1 MEAIKSGDAPKLPRG
16 KLETQTEMSKW
27 WKDFTTY
34 QKCHGEKWIT
44 YNAQNEP
51 VVNGHWKMVGG
62 TSGPSIQPNLPNY
75 ILVAVPADAVAA
87 VRHSAE
93 RQNADMIKENRKL
106 IEKLCSERIIFAELI
121 KECVEPIIPSLMRTA
136 TGPGLFDDPTNPLL
150 MLQLI
155 RRFNPHDREMTGNS
169 VRNFYDSEG
178 YFKSNYQG
186 ASSAYDFLE
195 AKRTQWEH
203 LVSLCDRANDEA
215 AGSVIMMTERERV
228 IVLMSTIHAGYRTLK
243 RRIDLGELPAVIT
256 MIEFTNFINKY
267 EITAEELRPKLIPQR
282 KIFATTK
289 SEATK
294 TVCRLVGHTPGHEY
308 GGLECNNECKIKMN
322 KKESYAESQRND
334 VKRLTGSND
343 K

>member
-1 MEAIKSGDAPKLPRG
+1 MHRMSQLSTDTG
-16 KLETQTEMSKW
+16 KWLEGLQYSRT
-27 WKDFTTY
+27 
-34 QKCHGEKWIT
+34 
-44 YNAQNEP
+44 
-51 VVNGHWKMVGG
+51 
-62 TSGPSIQPNLPNY
+62 Y

-106 IEKLCSERIIFAELI
+106 TEKLCSERIIFAELI

-136 TGPGLFDDPTNPLL
+136 TGQGLFDDPTNPLL

-169 VRNFYDSEG
+169 VRNFYGSEG
-178 YFKSNYQG
+178 YLKSNYQG
-186 ASSAYDFLE
+186 ARSAYDFLE
-195 AKRTQWEH
+195 AKRTQWEL

>member
-1 MEAIKSGDAPKLPRG
+1 MHPLRP
-16 KLETQTEMSKW
+16 T
-27 WKDFTTY
+27 
-34 QKCHGEKWIT
+34 
-44 YNAQNEP
+44 
-51 VVNGHWKMVGG
+51 
-62 TSGPSIQPNLPNY
+62 
-75 ILVAVPADAVAA
+75 
-87 VRHSAE
+87 
-93 RQNADMIKENRKL
+93 
-106 IEKLCSERIIFAELI
+106 
-121 KECVEPIIPSLMRTA
+121 RTA

-203 LVSLCDRANDEA
+203 LVSFCDRANDEA

-289 SEATK
+289 SEAPK

-308 GGLECNNECKIKMN
+308 GGLECNIECKIKMN
-322 KKESYAESQRND
+322 KKESYAETQRND

-343 K
+343 KKQLIGGASNVYNVFNFTTMSKDDPKIKSKNVVACDSAAGFSVFKDISLFSQGVWKSE